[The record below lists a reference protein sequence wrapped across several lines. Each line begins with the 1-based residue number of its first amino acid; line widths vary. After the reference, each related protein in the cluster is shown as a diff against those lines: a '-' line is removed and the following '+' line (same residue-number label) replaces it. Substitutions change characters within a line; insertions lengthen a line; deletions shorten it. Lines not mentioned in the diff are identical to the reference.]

1 MGSYMHRY
9 ANNPIRCY
17 RRMGQTCAERNAH
30 VKQAKGQAIR
40 EAVQVRRV
48 LFTTVG
54 ITSA

>member
-1 MGSYMHRY
+1 MHRY

-17 RRMGQTCAERNAH
+17 RRKGQTCAESNAYT
-30 VKQAKGQAIR
+30 KQAKGQAIR
-40 EAVQVRRV
+40 EIGQVRRV